1 MYIIPYCSVFWG
13 NFFYYNNYMDSR
25 IDILPNK
32 PGVYIMRNKEG
43 TILYIGKAKNLSDRV
58 KQYFQESNLY
68 SRGWKLPSLLPLI
81 AKIDYVTCASE
92 RDALVLEE
100 KLIKQYQP
108 FFNSLGKDGKTY
120 PYLKLSLSEDFP
132 RLQLVRKSAAD
143 AGKKS
148 GDVYYGPYPKSY
160 TVKSLMR
167 FLWKSGYAPLR
178 PCKWKFSR
186 TQPLKDIKINTCIY
200 YHTGQCP
207 APCAGKISYE
217 AYRQNALRLA
227 DFLDGNFGNLQ
238 ASLTALMQA
247 HADKLEYEQAAV
259 YRNFLHA
266 LEHMKER
273 VLVGRFKDE
282 YITTAMENTDKLKR
296 LAEVIGLKKLPAHIE
311 AFDNSH
317 LFGRQAV
324 GCMVCFINGEKN
336 HEHYRRFKIK
346 TQMPDKGGSDFAMME
361 ESVFRRLR
369 QIKKDPAQTPDL
381 ILLDGGKS
389 QIHAA
394 LNAYER
400 ADMYIPFI
408 ALAETHE
415 GIYIPGQSES
425 IKLPVGDPA
434 LNLLMEIRDEVHRFA
449 VTYHRKLRDK
459 KQLEN

>member
-1 MYIIPYCSVFWG
+1 
-13 NFFYYNNYMDSR
+13 MDPR

-32 PGVYIMRNKEG
+32 PGVYIMRAKDG
-43 TILYIGKAKNLSDRV
+43 TILYVGKAKNLSDRV
-58 KQYFQESNLY
+58 KQYFQQSNLY

-100 KLIKQYQP
+100 KLIKKYQP
-108 FFNSLGKDGKTY
+108 FFNSLGKDGKSY
-120 PYLKLSLSEDFP
+120 PYLKLSMSEDFP
-132 RLQLVRKSAAD
+132 RLQLVRGRKT
-143 AGKKS
+143 AG
-148 GDVYYGPYPKSY
+148 DLYYGPYPKTSII
-160 TVKSLMR
+160 KSLMR
-167 FLWKSGYAPLR
+167 FLWKSKYAPLR
-178 PCKWKFSR
+178 PCKWNFSR
-186 TQPLKDIKINTCIY
+186 TKPLDEIKIKTCIY

-207 APCAGKISYE
+207 APCTGKISYE
-217 AYRQNALRLA
+217 DYREIAQRMA
-227 DFLDGNFGNLQ
+227 DFLDGNFGDL
-238 ASLTALMQA
+238 SEKLTARMQTLSQN
-247 HADKLEYEQAAV
+247 LEYEQAAI
-259 YRNFLHA
+259 YRNFLYA

-273 VLVGRFKDE
+273 VLVGQFKDE
-282 YITTAMENTDKLKR
+282 KITTAMENTDKLKR

-317 LFGRQAV
+317 LFGREAV

-346 TQMPDKGGSDFAMME
+346 TQMPDKGGSDFAMMQ

-369 QIKKDPAQTPDL
+369 QLKRDPSQMPDL

-394 LNAYER
+394 MNAFDK
-400 ADMYIPFI
+400 AGLYIPFI

-415 GIYIPGQSES
+415 GIYLPGARES
-425 IKLPVGDPA
+425 IKLPIGDPA

-449 VTYHRKLRDK
+449 ITYHRKLRGK
-459 KQLEN
+459 AEFTGHQKQKSL

>member
-1 MYIIPYCSVFWG
+1 
-13 NFFYYNNYMDSR
+13 MDAR
-25 IDILPNK
+25 IDILPNS
-32 PGVYIMRNKEG
+32 PGVYIMRAKDG
-43 TILYIGKAKNLSDRV
+43 TILYIGKAKKLADRV
-58 KQYFQESNLY
+58 KQYFQKSNLY

-92 RDALVLEE
+92 RDALVLED

-132 RLQLVRKSAAD
+132 RLQIVRKSAAE
-143 AGKKS
+143 AGKRSK
-148 GDVYYGPYPKSY
+148 DAYYGPYPKSY
-160 TVKSLMR
+160 VIKNLIHFLFKSQ
-167 FLWKSGYAPLR
+167 YAPLR

-186 TQPLKDIKINTCIY
+186 QKKLKDIKINTCIY

-217 AYRQNALRLA
+217 DYRANAQRMA
-227 DFLDGNFGNLQ
+227 DFLDGNFGNLTE
-238 ASLTALMQA
+238 SLTALMQE
-247 HADKLEYEQAAV
+247 HSQKLEYEQAAV

-273 VLVGRFKDE
+273 VLVGRFKDD

-296 LAEVIGLKKLPAHIE
+296 LAQVIGLKKLPAHIE

-317 LFGRQAV
+317 LFGREAV
-324 GCMVCFINGEKN
+324 GCMVCYINGEKN
-336 HEHYRRFKIK
+336 HEHYRRFKIRS
-346 TQMPDKGGSDFAMME
+346 TLPARGGSDFAMME
-361 ESVFRRLR
+361 ESVYRRLR
-369 QIKKDPAQTPDL
+369 QIKRTHTPPPDL

-415 GIYIPGQSES
+415 GIYIPGAKES
-425 IKLPVGDPA
+425 IKLPIGDPA
-434 LNLLMEIRDEVHRFA
+434 LNLLMEIRDEVHRYA
-449 VTYHRKLRDK
+449 ITYHRKLRGK
-459 KQLEN
+459 AELHGHEKQEGLIDGKDPAGRD

>member
-1 MYIIPYCSVFWG
+1 
-13 NFFYYNNYMDSR
+13 
-25 IDILPNK
+25 
-32 PGVYIMRNKEG
+32 MRAKDG
-43 TILYIGKAKNLSDRV
+43 TILYVGKAKNLSDRV
-58 KQYFQESNLY
+58 KQYFQQSNLY

-100 KLIKQYQP
+100 KLIKKYQP
-108 FFNSLGKDGKTY
+108 FFNSLGKDGKSY
-120 PYLKLSLSEDFP
+120 PYLKLSMSEDFP
-132 RLQLVRKSAAD
+132 RLQLVRGRKT
-143 AGKKS
+143 AG
-148 GDVYYGPYPKSY
+148 DLYYGPYPKTSII
-160 TVKSLMR
+160 KSLMR
-167 FLWKSGYAPLR
+167 FLWKSKYAPLR
-178 PCKWKFSR
+178 PCKWNFSR
-186 TQPLKDIKINTCIY
+186 TKPLDEIKIKTCIY

-217 AYRQNALRLA
+217 DYREIAQRMA
-227 DFLDGNFGNLQ
+227 DFLDGNFGDL
-238 ASLTALMQA
+238 SEKLTARMQTLSQN
-247 HADKLEYEQAAV
+247 LEYEQAAI
-259 YRNFLHA
+259 YRNFLYA

-273 VLVGRFKDE
+273 VLVGQFKDE
-282 YITTAMENTDKLKR
+282 KITTAMENTDKLKR

-317 LFGRQAV
+317 LFGREAV

-346 TQMPDKGGSDFAMME
+346 TQMPDKGGSDFAMMQ

-369 QIKKDPAQTPDL
+369 QLKRDPSQMPDL

-394 LNAYER
+394 MNAFDK
-400 ADMYIPFI
+400 AGLYIPFI

-415 GIYIPGQSES
+415 GIYLPGAAES
-425 IKLPVGDPA
+425 IKLPIGDPA

-449 VTYHRKLRDK
+449 ITYHRKLRDK
-459 KQLEN
+459 ATISNQGNV

>member
-1 MYIIPYCSVFWG
+1 
-13 NFFYYNNYMDSR
+13 MDSR
-25 IDILPNK
+25 IEILPKK
-32 PGVYIMRNKEG
+32 PGVYIMRAKDG

-81 AKIDYVTCASE
+81 SKIDYVACASE

-108 FFNSLGKDGKTY
+108 FFNSMGKDGKTY

-132 RLQLVRKSAAD
+132 RLQMVRKSAAD
-143 AGKKS
+143 AGQKS
-148 GDVYYGPYPKSY
+148 GDAYYGPYPKSY
-160 TVKSLMR
+160 PVKSLMR

-186 TQPLKDIKINTCIY
+186 TQPLKEIKINTCIY

-217 AYRQNALRLA
+217 DYRQNALRLA

-238 ASLTALMQA
+238 ETITRQMQQHSA
-247 HADKLEYEQAAV
+247 KLEYEQAAV

-282 YITTAMENTDKLKR
+282 TITAAMENTDKLKR

-317 LFGRQAV
+317 LFGREAV
-324 GCMVCFINGEKN
+324 GCMVCFVNGEKN
-336 HEHYRRFKIK
+336 HEHYRRFKIRTK
-346 TQMPDKGGSDFAMME
+346 LPEKGGSDFAMME

-369 QIKKDPAQTPDL
+369 QLKKDPSQIPDL

-400 ADMYIPFI
+400 AEMYIPFI

-415 GIYIPGQSES
+415 GIYLPGAKES
-425 IKLPVGDPA
+425 IKLPIGDPA

-449 VTYHRKLRDK
+449 VTYHRKLRGKAELHGHAAQEGLIDGK
-459 KQLEN
+459 DPAGR

>member
-1 MYIIPYCSVFWG
+1 
-13 NFFYYNNYMDSR
+13 MDER
-25 IDILPNK
+25 IHILPNS
-32 PGVYIMRNKEG
+32 PGVYIMRAKEG

-108 FFNSLGKDGKTY
+108 FFNSLGKDGKSY
-120 PYLKLSLSEDFP
+120 PYLKLTLSEDFP
-132 RLQLVRKSAAD
+132 RLQLTRRVVKGKD
-143 AGKKS
+143 A
-148 GDVYYGPYPKSY
+148 YYGPYPKSSI
-160 TVKSLMR
+160 VKNLMR
-167 FLWKSGYAPLR
+167 FLWRSQYAPLR

-186 TQPLKDIKINTCIY
+186 EKELAAQKINTCIY

-207 APCAGKISYE
+207 APCSGKISYDD
-217 AYRQNALRLA
+217 YRKNAQRMA
-227 DFLDGNFGNLQ
+227 DFLDGNFGNLTD
-238 ASLTALMQA
+238 SLTRLMQEHSA
-247 HADKLEYEQAAV
+247 KLEYEQAAV

-266 LEHMKER
+266 LAHMQER
-273 VLVGRFKDE
+273 VLVGRFKDDA
-282 YITTAMENTDKLKR
+282 ITTAMENTDKLKR
-296 LAEVIGLKKLPAHIE
+296 LAEVIGLHKLPAHIE

-317 LFGRQAV
+317 LFGREAV
-324 GCMVCFINGEKN
+324 GCMVCYINGEKN

-346 TQMPDKGGSDFAMME
+346 TKMPDKGGSDFAMME
-361 ESVFRRLR
+361 ESVYRRLR
-369 QIKKDPAQTPDL
+369 QIKRDPSQAPDL

-394 LNAYER
+394 LNAFER

-408 ALAETHE
+408 SLAETHE
-415 GIYIPGQSES
+415 GIYLPGAAES
-425 IKLPVGDPA
+425 IKLPIGDPA

-449 VTYHRKLRDK
+449 ITYHRKLRDK
-459 KQLEN
+459 KQLQN